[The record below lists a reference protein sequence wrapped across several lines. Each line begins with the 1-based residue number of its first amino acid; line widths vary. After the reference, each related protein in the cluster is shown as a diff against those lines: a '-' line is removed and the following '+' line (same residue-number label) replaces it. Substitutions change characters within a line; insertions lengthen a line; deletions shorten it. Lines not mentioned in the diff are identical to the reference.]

1 MKTNTTALIIFIF
14 LLSFSAFGETKS
26 NGETYK
32 EDGLY
37 SVTVTDWLHQTT
49 PLGEQFILKT
59 TPKPITI
66 SIQYGSESKEL
77 SEESFF
83 KIFKDKKSQK
93 DFAKDIIEKAIPL
106 KSGYRVQVDETVEG
120 GFFGLKMLEYT
131 ATVIIG
137 EAVMI
142 MKETTFIGVH
152 KNKILKVTLNFFDG
166 DLTDQSRSS
175 ISKFFESLK
184 FEK

>member
-1 MKTNTTALIIFIF
+1 
-14 LLSFSAFGETKS
+14 
-26 NGETYK
+26 
-32 EDGLY
+32 
-37 SVTVTDWLHQTT
+37 
-49 PLGEQFILKT
+49 
-59 TPKPITI
+59 
-66 SIQYGSESKEL
+66 
-77 SEESFF
+77 
-83 KIFKDKKSQK
+83 
-93 DFAKDIIEKAIPL
+93 
-106 KSGYRVQVDETVEG
+106 
-120 GFFGLKMLEYT
+120 MLEYT